1 MSRLLFEVVKKADTN
16 HLLSIYL
23 IKTCNQ
29 KAGHSRP
36 RKEEGCVMFIFVLEK
51 KNGMYER
58 ITTMLLLSNANST
71 ILTVEM
77 IVGNYKQNR
86 KRVLSPLSFF
96 PK

>member
-1 MSRLLFEVVKKADTN
+1 
-16 HLLSIYL
+16 
-23 IKTCNQ
+23 
-29 KAGHSRP
+29 
-36 RKEEGCVMFIFVLEK
+36 MFVFVLEK

-96 PK
+96 PN